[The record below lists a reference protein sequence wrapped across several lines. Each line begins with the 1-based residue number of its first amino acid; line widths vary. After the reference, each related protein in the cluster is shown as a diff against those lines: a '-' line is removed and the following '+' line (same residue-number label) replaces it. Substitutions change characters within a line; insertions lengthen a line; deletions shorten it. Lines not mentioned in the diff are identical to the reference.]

1 MKIAAYAVKQPGG
14 KVEPFTYE
22 RRTGKNDVLIK
33 ISHCAITTGDIQMI
47 NNEWGDSKFPLVPGH
62 EIIGTIEQT
71 GSNVAGLK
79 NGDRVGVGYQLE
91 ACFKCKFCKDGN
103 EQFCLKQKVIAVDF
117 PGGFAK
123 HIVVDWRF
131 AFKIPFKLDSA
142 KSAPLLSSGL
152 TVYSAIIRAKLSKN
166 SKVAVLGIGGL
177 GHLAIQFLHK
187 MGHGV
192 SAFSRTHEKREM
204 IHRFGG
210 KFVDSSNLSGNSDH
224 IRKFDFILSTLNV
237 DFDLNSYLRMLA
249 PQGKFCVVAQPL
261 NKSSLNIGLLYDY
274 AQRTIYGNYTGS
286 RKAMMNMLAF
296 SAKHNIQSIVDVMT
310 FSQINEA
317 IDLVKTGKVPM
328 RLVLHNR
335 D

>member
-1 MKIAAYAVKQPGG
+1 MKIAAYAVKQPGE
-14 KVEPFTYE
+14 KPEPFVYE
-22 RRTGKNDVLIK
+22 RKIGKNDVLIK

-47 NNEWGDSKFPLVPGH
+47 NNEWNDSKFPLVPGH
-62 EIIGTIEQT
+62 EIIGTIEQA
-71 GSNVAGLK
+71 GSNAAGLK

-91 ACFKCKFCKDGN
+91 ACFKCRFCKDGN

-131 AFKIPFKLDSA
+131 AFKIPSRLDSA

-152 TVYSAIIRAKLSKN
+152 TVYSAITRATLSKN
-166 SKVAVLGIGGL
+166 SKVAILGIGGL

-187 MGHGV
+187 MGHEV
-192 SAFSRTHEKREM
+192 SAFSRTAEKSEM
-204 IHRFGG
+204 IRSLGG
-210 KFVDSSNLSGNSDH
+210 KLVDSSNPDASTDH
-224 IRKFDFILSTLNV
+224 ARKFDFILSTLNA
-237 DFDLNSYLRMLA
+237 DFDLNSYLRMLS

-261 NKSSLNIGLLYDY
+261 NKMPLNIGLLYDY

-286 RKAMMNMLAF
+286 RKDMMNMLSF
-296 SAKHNIQSIVDVMT
+296 SAKHTIQSIVEVMT
-310 FSQINEA
+310 FSQMNEA
-317 IDLVKTGKVPM
+317 IDRVKTGKVPI
-328 RLVLHNR
+328 RLVLHNT

>member
-14 KVEPFTYE
+14 KTEPFVYE
-22 RRTGKNDVLIK
+22 RRIGKNDLLIK
-33 ISHCAITTGDIQMI
+33 ISHCTITTGDIQMI
-47 NNEWGDSKFPLVPGH
+47 NNEWGDSKFPLIPGH

-71 GSNVAGLK
+71 GSNVTGLK

-91 ACFKCKFCKDGN
+91 ACFKCQFCKDGN
-103 EQFCLKQKVIAVDF
+103 EQFCLKQKVVAVDL

-131 AFKIPFKLDSA
+131 AFKIPSILDSA

-152 TVYSAIIRAKLSKN
+152 TVYSAITRAKLSKN
-166 SKVAVLGIGGL
+166 SKAAVLGIGGL

-187 MGHGV
+187 MGHEV
-192 SAFSRTHEKREM
+192 SAFSRTPEKSEM
-204 IHRFGG
+204 IRSLGG
-210 KFVDSSNLSGNSDH
+210 KFADSSNLNGNAEH
-224 IRKFDFILSTLNV
+224 TRKFDFILSTLNV
-237 DFDLNSYLRMLA
+237 DFDLNSYLRMLL

-261 NKSSLNIGLLYDY
+261 NKLPLNIGLLYDY

-286 RKAMMNMLAF
+286 RKDMMNMLAF
-296 SAKHNIQSIVDVMT
+296 SAKHNIRSIVDVMT
-310 FSQINEA
+310 FSQMNEA
-317 IDLVKTGKVPM
+317 INLVKTGKVPM
-328 RLVLHNR
+328 RLVLHNT

>member
-1 MKIAAYAVKQPGG
+1 MKIAAYAVKQPGA
-14 KVEPFTYE
+14 KAEPFFYD
-22 RRTGKNDVLIK
+22 RRIGKNDLLIK
-33 ISHCAITTGDIQMI
+33 ISHCAITTGDVQMI
-47 NNEWGDSKFPLVPGH
+47 NNEWGDSKFPLIPGH

-71 GSNVAGLK
+71 GSTVAGLK

-91 ACFKCKFCKDGN
+91 ACFKCQYCKDGN
-103 EQFCLKQKVIAVDF
+103 EQFCLKQKVIAVDL
-117 PGGFAK
+117 PGGFAN

-131 AFKIPFKLDSA
+131 AFKIPSRLDST

-152 TVYSAIIRAKLSKN
+152 TVYSAIARGKLSEN
-166 SKVAVLGIGGL
+166 SRVAVLGIGGL

-187 MGHGV
+187 MGHEV
-192 SAFSRTHEKREM
+192 SAFSRTPEKSEM
-204 IHRFGG
+204 IRRLGG
-210 KFVDSSNLSGNSDH
+210 KFVDNSNLIGTADH

-237 DFDLNSYLRMLA
+237 DFDLNSYLRMLS
-249 PQGKFCVVAQPL
+249 PQGKLCVVAQPL

-286 RKAMMNMLAF
+286 RKDMMNMLAF
-296 SAKHNIQSIVDVMT
+296 SARHNIQSIVEVMPL
-310 FSQINEA
+310 SQINEA
-317 IDLVKTGKVPM
+317 IDLVKAGKVPM

>member
-1 MKIAAYAVKQPGG
+1 MKIEAYAVKNPGG
-14 KVEPFTYE
+14 KAESFVYE
-22 RRTGKNDVLIK
+22 RRIGKNDVLVK
-33 ISHCAITTGDIQMI
+33 ISHCAVTTGDVQMM

-71 GSNVAGLK
+71 GSNVVRLK
-79 NGDRVGVGYQLE
+79 KGDRVGVGYQLN
-91 ACFKCKFCKDGN
+91 ACFKCQPCRDGN
-103 EQFCLKQKVIAVDF
+103 EQFCLKQKVVGADLY
-117 PGGFAK
+117 GGLAK

-131 AFKIPFKLDSA
+131 AFKIPLNLDSA
-142 KSAPLLSSGL
+142 KSVPLLSSGL
-152 TVYSAIIRAKLSKN
+152 TVYSAITRAKLSKN

-187 MGHGV
+187 MGHEV
-192 SAFSRTHEKREM
+192 SAFSRTPEKSEM
-204 IHRFGG
+204 IRRLGG
-210 KFVDSSNLSGNSDH
+210 KFVDSATVSGSADH
-224 IRKFDFILSTLNV
+224 LRKFDFILSTLNV

-261 NKSSLNIGLLYDY
+261 NKLPLKLGLLYDY

-286 RKAMMNMLAF
+286 RKDMMNMLTF
-296 SAKHNIQSIVDVMT
+296 SAKHNIQSFIDEMG
-310 FSQINEA
+310 FSQISEA

-328 RLVLHNR
+328 RLVLHHT